1 MAIDPRFYRID
12 HPVTLGALGAFLDA
26 DIIGAAD
33 IEVTDFAPPEDCEPG
48 VLCFVSN
55 AEGLI
60 DHFQNGVVITLPD
73 LIDEVRGAGGIISTE
88 NPRLTFAR
96 TVAHCLAADRTPA
109 NNPPK
114 INPTARIAAS
124 AVIGDGVQIGAN
136 TLVGANSV
144 INAGVQIGDDCH
156 IGDNCTLGY
165 CELADGCDIQSGVVI
180 GSSGFGFE
188 MTGSAPVKIPHIG
201 IVRIAR
207 GVSIG
212 ANSAIDR
219 GSLGDT
225 VIGNHV
231 MIDNLV
237 HIAHNCQI
245 GDNCVIAGQVGIA
258 GSTTLGAGVVIG
270 GQAGIAD
277 HLNIGNGAVI
287 LARTGVTKDVDDN
300 AKMVGFP
307 AVEAG
312 QYWRDQAVIRKLLR
326 AQSNEK
332 KKG

>member
-12 HPVTLGALGAFLDA
+12 HPVTLGTLGAFLGA
-26 DIIGAAD
+26 DIIGATD
-33 IEVTDFAPPEDCEPG
+33 IEVTDFAPPEGCSAG
-48 VLCFVSN
+48 ILCFVSS

-60 DHFQNGVVITLPD
+60 DNFHNGIVITCPD
-73 LIDEVRGAGGIISTE
+73 LIDKVKGAAGIIGAD
-88 NPRLTFAR
+88 NPRLAFAR
-96 TVAHCLAADRTPA
+96 AVAHCLAVDHVPA
-109 NNPPK
+109 HNPPK
-114 INPTARIAAS
+114 IDPSARISAS
-124 AVIGDGVQIGAN
+124 SVIADGVQIGAN
-136 TLVGANSV
+136 TTIGANSV

-156 IGDNCTLGY
+156 IGDNCSLGY

-180 GSSGFGFE
+180 GSAGFGFE

-201 IVRIAR
+201 IVRLGR
-207 GVSIG
+207 GVFVG

-219 GSLGDT
+219 GSLDNT
-225 VIGNHV
+225 VIGQYV

-258 GSTTLGAGVVIG
+258 GSTVLGPNVVIG

-277 HLNIGNGAVI
+277 HLQIGDGAVI
-287 LARTGVTKDVDDN
+287 LARSGVTKNVDDN

-326 AQSNEK
+326 AQGNEK